1 MILDSKLMDE
11 AGIKKME
18 GEAKKEVDDAIEA
31 AMNDDEPPLSE
42 LYTDITSDPVGTCT
56 ISFI

>member
-1 MILDSKLMDE
+1 MDE
-11 AGIKKME
+11 AEIKKME